1 MTVKLAGA
9 LLIFLGCA
17 GYGFY
22 LAEGH
27 LRESKTLQQLSECIQ
42 FMQRDLRYRLT
53 PLPDLCRKTALEA
66 KGILRII
73 FNDLAEEL
81 DRQVSPSPKTCMYA
95 VLSRY
100 PKIPPISA
108 SCLQELGTS
117 LGRFDL
123 FGQLEA
129 LEAEEKSCKANLETI
144 INGQDVRLRTC
155 RTLGICCGAALVIL
169 FI

>member
-1 MTVKLAGA
+1 
-9 LLIFLGCA
+9 
-17 GYGFY
+17 
-22 LAEGH
+22 
-27 LRESKTLQQLSECIQ
+27 
-42 FMQRDLRYRLT
+42 
-53 PLPDLCRKTALEA
+53 
-66 KGILRII
+66 
-73 FNDLAEEL
+73 
-81 DRQVSPSPKTCMYA
+81 
-95 VLSRY
+95 
-100 PKIPPISA
+100 
-108 SCLQELGTS
+108 LQELGTS